1 MKLMRPSRLG
11 NLDFYRATIQYS
23 AIAISQQF
31 KGIALGTLIEVERN
45 LTILVVDDD
54 PRICRVLSRYLMTA
68 GYRVLVAG
76 NGSEMRHI
84 MEEHRPDL
92 VVLDLQ
98 LPGEHG
104 LDLARELRRSSR
116 VGIVILT
123 GSGDKIDE
131 IVSLE
136 GGADDYLVKPVDERE
151 LLARIRSVLRRVIDN
166 SPSQDHEEQGIIKFA
181 DRILDLAAHELR
193 SKNGEETS
201 LTSHEFQLLKIF
213 VENPNQVMSRD
224 QIMDNIAGRDWMP
237 NDRSIDVLVGKLR
250 KKIEVNPENPKLIK
264 TLRGAGYK
272 FTALLPSQRIKNS

>member
-1 MKLMRPSRLG
+1 MK
-11 NLDFYRATIQYS
+11 Q
-23 AIAISQQF
+23 
-31 KGIALGTLIEVERN
+31 N

-54 PRICRVLSRYLMTA
+54 PRICRVLSRYLTTA

-76 NGSEMRHI
+76 NGSEMRDI
-84 MEEHRPDL
+84 MEKHRPDL

-104 LDLARELRRSSR
+104 LDLARELRKSSR

-123 GSGDKIDE
+123 GSDDKIDE
-131 IVSLE
+131 IVGLE

-166 SPSQDHEEQGIIKFA
+166 SPSQDHEEQGIIEFS
-181 DRILDLAAHELR
+181 DWTLDLASHEVR
-193 SKNGEETS
+193 SYGEETS

-213 VENPNQVMSRD
+213 VENPNQVISRD
-224 QIMDNIAGRDWMP
+224 QIMDNIAGHDWVP

-250 KKIEVNPENPKLIK
+250 KKIEVNPKNPKLIK

-272 FTALLPSQRIKNS
+272 FTADIA